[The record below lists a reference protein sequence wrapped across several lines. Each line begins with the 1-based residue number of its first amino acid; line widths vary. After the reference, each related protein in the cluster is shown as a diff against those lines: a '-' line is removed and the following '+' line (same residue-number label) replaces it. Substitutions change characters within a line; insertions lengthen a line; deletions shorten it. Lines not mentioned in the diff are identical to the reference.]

1 MPDVTDLDGVAAAKA
16 NLIKVAGQFDPMAPV
31 RRHPYLTAMAVVAGV
46 AMLSVSAERLTGA
59 ASLVRWVSSM
69 VKNAQKLIE
78 RYVQPGTQGNS

>member
-1 MPDVTDLDGVAAAKA
+1 MTDVDGVAAAKA

-59 ASLVRWVSSM
+59 ASLVRWVASM
-69 VKNAQKLIE
+69 VQNARKLIE
-78 RYVQPGTQGNS
+78 RYAQPQPQANS